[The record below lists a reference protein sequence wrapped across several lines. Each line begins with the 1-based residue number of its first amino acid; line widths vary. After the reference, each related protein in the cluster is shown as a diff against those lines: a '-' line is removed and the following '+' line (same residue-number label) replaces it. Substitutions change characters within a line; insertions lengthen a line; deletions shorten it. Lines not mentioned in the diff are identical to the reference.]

1 MSQEFVQ
8 TQVTL
13 LQRIAMEKTG
23 EDEAT
28 WARFFELYYPAMVAF
43 AKGIGGYDNAEDVA
57 SEALVKLVDVLRH
70 GGYERQPGKSFR
82 GYVKTLIRNQMS
94 DLYRREKAR
103 GLGQKV
109 ELTDQ
114 LAEELVGEEQDFV
127 LKLDQEW
134 ANACQNAAVQHVLTK
149 TALSEQSKSVYRE
162 YVIKGRSIGDVA
174 REFNISKNMVSQT
187 KTRIERMVSAIIAE
201 YGN

>member
-1 MSQEFVQ
+1 MSQEFVK
-8 TQVTL
+8 TQMTL
-13 LQRIAMEKTG
+13 LQRIAVEKTG

-57 SEALVKLVDVLRH
+57 SEVLVKLVDVLRQ
-70 GGYERQPGKSFR
+70 GKYERQPGKSFR

-94 DLYRREKAR
+94 DLYRKEKAR

-114 LAEELVGEEQDFV
+114 LAEELVGEDQDFV

-162 YVIKGRSIGDVA
+162 YVIKGRPIGEVA
-174 REFNISKNMVSQT
+174 KEFNISKNMASQI
-187 KTRIERMVSAIIAE
+187 KSRIERMVSAIIAE
-201 YGN
+201 YGT

>member
-1 MSQEFVQ
+1 MRREFVQ

-43 AKGIGGYDNAEDVA
+43 ARGIGGYDNAEDIA
-57 SEALVKLVDVLRH
+57 SEVLVKLIDVLRH
-70 GGYERQPGKSFR
+70 GKYERQSGKSFR
-82 GYVKTLIRNQMS
+82 AYVKTLIRNQLN
-94 DLYRREKAR
+94 DLYRKEKAR
-103 GLGQKV
+103 GLGLKV

-114 LAEELVGEEQDFV
+114 IKEEVAGENQDFA
-127 LKLDQEW
+127 LKFDLDW
-134 ANACQNAAVQHVLTK
+134 ATACRNAAIQHALTK

-162 YVIKGRSIGDVA
+162 YVVKGRPIGEVA
-174 REFNISKNMVSQT
+174 REFGISKNMVSQT
-187 KTRIERMVSAIIAE
+187 KTRIDRMVGAIIAE
-201 YGN
+201 YGT

>member
-1 MSQEFVQ
+1 MSQEFVK
-8 TQVTL
+8 TQMTL
-13 LQRIAMEKTG
+13 LQRIAVEKTG

-43 AKGIGGYDNAEDVA
+43 AKGIGGCDNAEDVA
-57 SEALVKLVDVLRH
+57 SEVLEKLVDVLRQ
-70 GGYERQPGKSFR
+70 GRYERQPGKSFR

-94 DLYRREKAR
+94 DLYRKEKTR
-103 GLGQKV
+103 GLGLKV

-114 LAEELVGEEQDFV
+114 IKEEVAGEDQDFATE
-127 LKLDQEW
+127 LDMEW

-162 YVIKGRSIGDVA
+162 YVINGRPIGEVA
-174 REFNISKNMVSQT
+174 KEFNISKNMVSQI
-187 KTRIERMVSAIIAE
+187 KSRIERMVSAIIAE
-201 YGN
+201 YGT

>member
-23 EDEAT
+23 DDEAT

-43 AKGIGGYDNAEDVA
+43 AKGLGGNENAEDVA
-57 SEALVKLVDVLRH
+57 SEVLVKLVDILRH
-70 GGYERQPGKSFR
+70 GKYEIQPGKSFR
-82 GYVKTLIRNQMS
+82 AYLKTLIRNQMN
-94 DLYRREKAR
+94 DLYRKEKAR
-103 GLGQKV
+103 GLGLKV

-114 LAEELVGEEQDFV
+114 IKEEVAGEDQDFV

-162 YVIKGRSIGDVA
+162 YVIKGRPIGEVA
-174 REFNISKNMVSQT
+174 KEFGISKNVVSQT
-187 KTRIERMVSAIIAE
+187 KTRVERMISAVIAE
-201 YGN
+201 YGT

>member
-43 AKGIGGYDNAEDVA
+43 AKGLGGNDNAEDVA
-57 SEALVKLVDVLRH
+57 SEVLVKLVDVLRH
-70 GGYERQPGKSFR
+70 SRYERQPGKSFR

-94 DLYRREKAR
+94 DLYRKEKTR
-103 GLGQKV
+103 GLGLKV

-114 LAEELVGEEQDFV
+114 IKEEVVGEDQDFAAE
-127 LKLDQEW
+127 LDMEW
-134 ANACQNAAVQHVLTK
+134 AKACQNAAIQHILTK
-149 TALSEQSKSVYRE
+149 TALSEQSNSVYRE
-162 YVIKGRSIGDVA
+162 YVVKGRPIGEVA
-174 REFNISKNMVSQT
+174 KEFGISKNMVSQT
-187 KTRIERMVSAIIAE
+187 KTRIDRMISAIIAE

>member
-1 MSQEFVQ
+1 MSQEFVR

-43 AKGIGGYDNAEDVA
+43 AKGIGGNNNAEDVA
-57 SEALVKLVDVLRH
+57 SEVLVKLVDVLRH
-70 GGYERQPGKSFR
+70 GKYERQSGKSFR
-82 GYVKTLIRNQMS
+82 GYVKTLVRNQMS
-94 DLYRREKAR
+94 DLYRKEKAR
-103 GLGQKV
+103 GLGLKV
-109 ELTDQ
+109 ELSDQ
-114 LAEELVGEEQDFV
+114 IKEEVAGENQDLVAE
-127 LKLDQEW
+127 LDMEW
-134 ANACQNAAVQHVLTK
+134 VKACQNAAIQHVLTK

-162 YVIKGRSIGDVA
+162 YVVKERPIGDVA
-174 REFNISKNMVSQT
+174 KEFGISKNMVSQT
-187 KTRIERMVSAIIAE
+187 KTRIDRMISAIIAE